1 MIGGVLTLFKT
12 FIGIIFF
19 QKGPG
24 DIPHSPVLLVV
35 VSAFWCLIGIVA
47 SIAIETNL
55 SDGLL
60 FDLILAAAGLAIYA
74 FIINSFGRS
83 ERIVRCFTA
92 ILGCSVVFSTVLLL
106 AQVALPAVLSSD
118 ETGVAVQVIWLWSI
132 PVEGHIIARTLD
144 RQWVFGFLI
153 AVAVLFAQ
161 LQLFAYLNPMF
172 GPVA

>member
-1 MIGGVLTLFKT
+1 MIDGVLTLFKT

-19 QKGPG
+19 RKGPD
-24 DIPHSPVLLVV
+24 DIPHSPALLVM
-35 VSAFWCLIGIVA
+35 VSAFWCLTGVVA
-47 SIAIETNL
+47 SMSIESNQR
-55 SDGLL
+55 DGLL
-60 FDLILAAAGLAIYA
+60 FDLLLAAAGLAIYG
-74 FIINSFGRS
+74 FIINSFGQS

-106 AQVALPAVLSSD
+106 AQIALPAVLSSD

-132 PVEGHIIARTLD
+132 PVEGHIIARTID

-153 AVAVLFAQ
+153 AIAVLFAQ